1 MYFLKLYTSEVETND
16 EYITK
21 KWLCIF
27 IRNKKQDKGRCRMSK
42 KINLQVNSE
51 IGRLKKVLLHR
62 PGYEIENL
70 TPDLMGRLLFDDIPY
85 LKVAREE
92 HDAFAKIFK
101 DNGVE
106 VYYLEDLIAETL
118 ENEAIKLQFIDE
130 FLSETKLQSAK
141 KKEKVKSYFLS
152 FDNNRDM
159 VDKMMAGLRKE
170 ELTFEATNTLADMVE
185 TEDPFI
191 IDPMPNLY
199 FTRDPFATIG
209 SGISLNHMATVTRN
223 RETIFAKYIFEHHP
237 MFEGNEVK
245 KWYDRDYK
253 HSIEGGDELILSDKV
268 VAIGVSERTQAAAI
282 DTIAKRLFS
291 DGQTFDTILAFD
303 IPKTRAFM
311 HLDTVFTMVD
321 YDKFTIHPA
330 IEGPLTVFAIK
341 RVGNNGEYT
350 IEKETLELEVVLAKH
365 LGLDH
370 VDLIR
375 CGGGPGIDA
384 GREQWNDGSN
394 TLAIAPGEVIVY
406 SRNHVTN
413 KLLEE
418 NGIKLHIMPSSELS
432 RGRGGPRC
440 MSMPLEREPLTK

>member
-1 MYFLKLYTSEVETND
+1 MTS
-16 EYITK
+16 
-21 KWLCIF
+21 
-27 IRNKKQDKGRCRMSK
+27 
-42 KINLQVNSE
+42 KIKLQVNSE

-62 PGYEIENL
+62 PGFEIENL
-70 TPDLMGRLLFDDIPY
+70 TPDLMERLLFDDIPY
-85 LKVAREE
+85 LKIAREE
-92 HDAFAKIFK
+92 HDAFAKIFR

-106 VYYLEDLIAETL
+106 VFYLEDLIAETL
-118 ENEAIKLQFIDE
+118 ENEDVKIKFIDE
-130 FLSETKLQSAK
+130 FLRETSIESDAK
-141 KKEKVKSYFLS
+141 KETMKSYFLA
-152 FDNNRDM
+152 FDKLRDM
-159 VDKMMAGLRKE
+159 VDKMMAGVRKE
-170 ELTFEATNTLADMVE
+170 EVAFEANNTLADMCE
-185 TEDPFI
+185 SDYPFI

-209 SGISLNHMATVTRN
+209 TGISLNHMATVTRN
-223 RETIFAKYIFEHHP
+223 RETIFAKYIFEYHP
-237 MFEGNEVK
+237 MFEGNEVQ
-245 KWYDRDYK
+245 KWYDRDYDY
-253 HSIEGGDELILSDKV
+253 SIEGGDELVLSDKV
-268 VAIGVSERTQAAAI
+268 IAIGVSERTQAAAI
-282 DTIAKRLFS
+282 DTIAKRIFS

-330 IEGPLTVFAIK
+330 IEGPLTVFAIHK
-341 RVGNNGEYT
+341 DGDNGEYT
-350 IEKETLELEVVLAKH
+350 IEKETMVLEEVLAKH
-365 LGLDH
+365 LGLEK
-370 VDLIR
+370 VELIR

-418 NGIKLHIMPSSELS
+418 KGVKLHIMPSSELS

-440 MSMPLEREPLTK
+440 MSMPLEREPINK